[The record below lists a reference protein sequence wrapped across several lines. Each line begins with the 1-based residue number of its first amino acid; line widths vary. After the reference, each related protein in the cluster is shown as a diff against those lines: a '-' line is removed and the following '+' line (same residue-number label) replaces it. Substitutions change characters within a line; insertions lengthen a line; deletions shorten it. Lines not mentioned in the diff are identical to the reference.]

1 MINIK
6 IETENDV
13 PIKLVDDFN
22 LTFFRTGFVNFQ
34 SSFNEYQFGRKF
46 CFGTF
51 LERLLVKTVGFNRL
65 FITLQKIKLK

>member
-34 SSFNEYQFGRKF
+34 SSFNEYQFGRNFASELFWNGCSLK
-46 CFGTF
+46 
-51 LERLLVKTVGFNRL
+51 RLVLTGYLLHSK
-65 FITLQKIKLK
+65 K